1 MPGFCPA
8 PGLHAGL
15 TLPLASTAMHVTT
28 RLSSVLHASTHALR
42 SAPACSY
49 GLHNAYFWVVSC
61 LIMYTVALPGYAH
74 DR

>member
-1 MPGFCPA
+1 MGFVLSPAAAFPGTGLPTGIEPHQHFA
-8 PGLHAGL
+8 PLL
-15 TLPLASTAMHVTT
+15 LPL
-28 RLSSVLHASTHALR
+28 
-42 SAPACSY
+42 CSY